1 MALRFFN
8 TYSRQ
13 IEEFEPCDPTACPAR
28 MYTCGPTVY
37 SRAHI
42 GNFRAYIFEDLLQRH
57 LELRG
62 YKVHRVMNITDVE
75 DKTIRGAR
83 EAGVQLQKFTEQF
96 KDAFFEDAHTL
107 RIKRADE
114 YPAATDQRY
123 IDRMIEMISALIAK
137 GLAYQA
143 DDKSVYFRINKFP
156 DYGKLAHFDLT
167 QLQSTGRVKHD
178 EYDKEH
184 IGDFA
189 LWKAWDEADGDVKW
203 DSPWGPGRPGWH
215 IECSA
220 MSMALLGDQID
231 IHCGGV
237 DNIFPHHEAEIA
249 QSEGVTGKK
258 FVRYWLHCAHL
269 LVDGQKMAKSLGNF
283 YTVPDVLAKGY
294 TGREL
299 RYALLRVHYRVPLNF
314 TWEGMNEARESLA
327 RIDEWLARLR
337 EIAKSGNVR
346 RPTSGGQRPTT
357 AFEDALDDDLNIS
370 AALGFLFE
378 SIRETNRAMDQNEMD
393 AASASAWLDWWKR
406 INTVLDLEAETD
418 VAIPDEVAAARTTTR
433 GRTARK
439 ELETQRRTARADL
452 CARLGSA
459 RHERRGKTHARHWI
473 RVAHFAFIALRT
485 RNQTARSPQRTGCAP
500 IREVRHRNILN
511 NARDLSG
518 CIAAGLVAKCQS
530 PCTQHESRRPDFRT
544 A

>member
-1 MALRFFN
+1 MRFFN
-8 TYSRQ
+8 TYSREL
-13 IEEFEPCDPTACPAR
+13 EEFEPRDPAAR
-28 MYTCGPTVY
+28 PIKIYTCGPTVY

-62 YKVHRVMNITDVE
+62 YKVHRVMNITDVD
-75 DKTIRGAR
+75 DKTIRGAH
-83 EAGVQLQKFTEQF
+83 EAGIPLAKFTAQF
-96 KDAFFEDAHTL
+96 KEAFFEDIETL

-114 YPAATDQRY
+114 FPAATDQSY
-123 IDRMIEMISALIAK
+123 IERMVQMIGALISR
-137 GLAYQA
+137 GFAYQA
-143 DDKSVYFRINKFP
+143 EDKSVYYRINKFP
-156 DYGKLAHFDLT
+156 NYGKLAHFDLT

-189 LWKAWDEADGDVKW
+189 LWKAWDEEDGDVKW

-220 MSMALLGDQID
+220 MSTALLGDEID

-283 YTVPDVLAKGY
+283 YAVPDVLAKGY

-314 TWEGMNEARESLA
+314 TWDGMNEARESLG
-327 RIDEWLARLR
+327 RIDEWLTRLR
-337 EIAKSGNVR
+337 ECGASLQLAKSSN
-346 RPTSGGQRPTT
+346 GQVENLPHN
-357 AFEDALDDDLNIS
+357 FEDALDDDLNIS
-370 AALGFLFE
+370 AAFGFLFE
-378 SIRETNRAMDQNEMD
+378 SIRETNRAMDENNLD
-393 AASASAWLDWWKR
+393 AASAGAWLDWWKR
-406 INTVLDLEAETD
+406 INTVLDLEMEGEIVVPPD
-418 VAIPDEVAAARTTTR
+418 VAQLANERENA
-433 GRTARK
+433 
-439 ELETQRRTARADL
+439 
-452 CARLGSA
+452 
-459 RHERRGKTHARHWI
+459 RRGKNWKRSDELRERI
-473 RVAHFAFIALRT
+473 SAL
-485 RNQTARSPQRTGCAP
+485 GW
-500 IREVRHRNILN
+500 EVRDTKDGQKL
-511 NARDLSG
+511 ARR
-518 CIAAGLVAKCQS
+518 AAK
-530 PCTQHESRRPDFRT
+530 
-544 A
+544 

>member
-13 IEEFEPCDPTACPAR
+13 LEDFEPRDLAGR
-28 MYTCGPTVY
+28 KVDIYTCGPTVY

-42 GNFRAYIFEDLLQRH
+42 GNFRAYVFEDLLQRH

-62 YKVHRVMNITDVE
+62 YKVRRVMNITDVD

-83 EAGVQLQKFTEQF
+83 EAGIPLTESTAQF
-96 KDAFFEDAHTL
+96 KEAFFEDIETF
-107 RIKRADE
+107 RIKRTGE
-114 YPAATDQRY
+114 FPAATDQRY
-123 IDRMIEMISALIAK
+123 IDRMIAMIAMIISR

-143 DDKSVYFRINKFP
+143 EDKSVYFRINKFP

-189 LWKAWDEADGDVKW
+189 LWKAWNEDDGDVKW
-203 DSPWGPGRPGWH
+203 DSPWGAGRPGWH

-220 MSMALLGDQID
+220 MATTLLGDQID

-258 FVRYWLHCAHL
+258 FVRMWLHCAHL

-294 TGREL
+294 TGREI
-299 RYALLRVHYRVPLNF
+299 RYALMRVHYRTQLNF
-314 TWEGMNEARESLA
+314 TWDGMKEARESLG
-327 RIDEWLARLR
+327 RIDDWLARLR
-337 EIAKSGNVR
+337 ECAGDENARIDNQPGDE
-346 RPTSGGQRPTT
+346 
-357 AFEDALDDDLNIS
+357 FEEALDDDLNIS

-378 SIRETNRAMDQNEMD
+378 TIRDTNRAMDENKLD
-393 AASASAWLDWWKR
+393 GKTAAAWLNWWNR
-406 INTVLDLEAETD
+406 INQTLRFESDGAEL
-418 VAIPDEVAAARTTTR
+418 PEEVKQLAD
-433 GRTARK
+433 
-439 ELETQRRTARADL
+439 QRAQ
-452 CARLGSA
+452 ARLAKDFRKSDEL
-459 RHERRGKTHARHWI
+459 RDKLN
-473 RVAHFAFIALRT
+473 AL
-485 RNQTARSPQRTGCAP
+485 GW
-500 IREVRHRNILN
+500 E
-511 NARDLSG
+511 ARDTKDG
-518 CIAAGLVAKCQS
+518 QKITRRAGA
-530 PCTQHESRRPDFRT
+530 
-544 A
+544 

>member
-13 IEEFEPCDPTACPAR
+13 VEEFQPRDAKNHKLDT
-28 MYTCGPTVY
+28 YTCGPTVY

-57 LELRG
+57 LEARG
-62 YKVHRVMNITDVE
+62 FKVHRVMNITDVD
-75 DKTIRGAR
+75 DKTILGAH
-83 EAGVQLQKFTEQF
+83 EAGVPLTKFTQQF
-96 KDAFFEDAHTL
+96 KDAFFKDADML

-123 IDRMIEMISALIAK
+123 IDKMISMIGTLIAK

-156 DYGKLAHFDLT
+156 NYGKLAHFNLDE
-167 QLQSTGRVKHD
+167 LQSTGRVKHD

-189 LWKAWDEADGDVKW
+189 LWKAWDEEDGDVKW

-220 MSMALLGDQID
+220 MATALLGDQID

-258 FVRYWLHCAHL
+258 FVGYWLHCAHL
-269 LVDGQKMAKSLGNF
+269 LVDGQKMAKSLGDF
-283 YTVPDVLAKGY
+283 YTVPDVLAKGC
-294 TGREL
+294 TRREL

-314 TWEGMNEARESLA
+314 TWEGMHEARESLG
-327 RIDEWLARLR
+327 RIDEWMQRLR
-337 EIAKSGNVR
+337 EVAKNGNV
-346 RPTSGGQRPTT
+346 QRPTT
-357 AFEDALDDDLNIS
+357 AFEDALEKCDFENSLDDDLN
-370 AALGFLFE
+370 
-378 SIRETNRAMDQNEMD
+378 
-393 AASASAWLDWWKR
+393 
-406 INTVLDLEAETD
+406 
-418 VAIPDEVAAARTTTR
+418 
-433 GRTARK
+433 
-439 ELETQRRTARADL
+439 
-452 CARLGSA
+452 
-459 RHERRGKTHARHWI
+459 
-473 RVAHFAFIALRT
+473 
-485 RNQTARSPQRTGCAP
+485 
-500 IREVRHRNILN
+500 
-511 NARDLSG
+511 
-518 CIAAGLVAKCQS
+518 
-530 PCTQHESRRPDFRT
+530 
-544 A
+544 

>member
-1 MALRFFN
+1 MPLRFFN

-13 IEEFEPCDPTACPAR
+13 LEDFEPRDPAR
-28 MYTCGPTVY
+28 RKTDIYTCGPTVY

-62 YKVHRVMNITDVE
+62 YKVHRVMNITDVD

-83 EAGVQLQKFTEQF
+83 EAKIPLRKFTEQF
-96 KDAFFEDAHTL
+96 KQAFFEDTETL

-114 YPAATDQRY
+114 FPAATDQRY
-123 IDRMIEMISALIAK
+123 IDRMIEMITTLISR

-189 LWKAWDEADGDVKW
+189 LWKARDEEDGDVGW
-203 DSPWGPGRPGWH
+203 ESPWGRGRPGWH

-220 MSMALLGDQID
+220 MATALLGEQLD

-249 QSEGVTGKK
+249 QTEGVTGKK

-269 LVDGQKMAKSLGNF
+269 LVDGQKMSKSLGNF
-283 YTVPDVLAKGY
+283 YTLPDVLEKGY
-294 TGREL
+294 TGREI
-299 RYALLRVHYRVPLNF
+299 RYALMRVHYRAPLNF
-314 TWEGMNEARESLA
+314 TWEGMEEARQALT

-337 EIAKSGNVR
+337 ETAAAKVDNSKIEM
-346 RPTSGGQRPTT
+346 PLGQQ
-357 AFEDALDDDLNIS
+357 FEEALDDDLNIS

-378 SIRETNRAMDQNEMD
+378 TIRETNRAMDRGELDSVLANW
-393 AASASAWLDWWKR
+393 WLKWWQR
-406 INTVLDLEAETD
+406 INNVLN
-418 VAIPDEVAAARTTTR
+418 
-433 GRTARK
+433 
-439 ELETQRRTARADL
+439 LETEIAELPVEIARLANARAQARLAKDFRKSDELRDKLKALGWEARDTKDGQKITRRTGA
-452 CARLGSA
+452 
-459 RHERRGKTHARHWI
+459 
-473 RVAHFAFIALRT
+473 
-485 RNQTARSPQRTGCAP
+485 
-500 IREVRHRNILN
+500 
-511 NARDLSG
+511 
-518 CIAAGLVAKCQS
+518 
-530 PCTQHESRRPDFRT
+530 
-544 A
+544 

>member
-1 MALRFFN
+1 MRFFN

-13 IEEFEPCDPTACPAR
+13 IEEFEARDPAKR
-28 MYTCGPTVY
+28 QVGIYTCGPTVY

-57 LELRG
+57 LELRR
-62 YKVHRVMNITDVE
+62 YKVHRVMNITDVD

-83 EAGVQLQKFTEQF
+83 EAGVPLQKFTAQF
-96 KDAFFEDAHTL
+96 KDAFFEDIETL
-107 RIKRADE
+107 QIKRADE
-114 YPAATDQRY
+114 FPAATDQRY
-123 IDRMIEMISALIAK
+123 IDRMIEMIGTLISR

-189 LWKAWDEADGDVKW
+189 LWKAWDEEDGNVKW

-220 MSMALLGDQID
+220 MATALLGEQID

-269 LVDGQKMAKSLGNF
+269 LVDGQKMSKSLGNF
-283 YTVPDVLAKGY
+283 YTLPDLLEKGY
-294 TGREL
+294 TGSEI
-299 RYALLRVHYRVPLNF
+299 RYALMRVHYRAPLNF
-314 TWEGMNEARESLA
+314 TWEGMEEARQALT
-327 RIDEWLARLR
+327 RIDEWLARLH
-337 EIAKSGNVR
+337 EVTANKIDKGKSTIQ
-346 RPTSGGQRPTT
+346 PGQQ
-357 AFEDALDDDLNIS
+357 FEEALDDDLNIS

-393 AASASAWLDWWKR
+393 AASAKAWLDWWER
-406 INTVLDLEAETD
+406 INHVLDLETETKIM
-418 VAIPDEVAAARTTTR
+418 VPEEVAELAKDRENARR
-433 GRTARK
+433 EK
-439 ELETQRRTARADL
+439 NWKQSDELRDRISA
-452 CARLGSA
+452 LG
-459 RHERRGKTHARHWI
+459 W
-473 RVAHFAFIALRT
+473 
-485 RNQTARSPQRTGCAP
+485 
-500 IREVRHRNILN
+500 EVRDTKDGPKLTPR
-511 NARDLSG
+511 ASSG
-518 CIAAGLVAKCQS
+518 
-530 PCTQHESRRPDFRT
+530 
-544 A
+544 

>member
-1 MALRFFN
+1 MTMRFFN
-8 TYSRQ
+8 TYSRR
-13 IEEFEPCDPTACPAR
+13 IEEFEAR
-28 MYTCGPTVY
+28 DSAGHAVSIYTCGPTVY

-62 YKVHRVMNITDVE
+62 YKVHRVMNITDVD

-83 EAGVQLQKFTEQF
+83 EAKVPLAKFTAQF
-96 KDAFFEDAHTL
+96 KEAFFEDVEIL
-107 RIKRADE
+107 RIKRANE
-114 YPAATDQRY
+114 FPAATDHRY
-123 IDRMIEMISALIAK
+123 IDRMIQMIAMLISR

-143 DDKSVYFRINKFP
+143 DDKSVYFRINEFP
-156 DYGKLAHFDLT
+156 NYGKLAHFDLA

-189 LWKAWDEADGDVKW
+189 LWKAWDEEDGDVKW

-220 MSMALLGDQID
+220 MSTALLGDQID

-269 LVDGQKMAKSLGNF
+269 LVDGQKMANSLGNF

-314 TWEGMNEARESLA
+314 TLEGMNEARESLA
-327 RIDEWLARLR
+327 RIDEWLWRLR
-337 EIAKSGNVR
+337 EVAKPGNA
-346 RPTSGGQRPTT
+346 PHLTT

-370 AALGFLFE
+370 AAL
-378 SIRETNRAMDQNEMD
+378 
-393 AASASAWLDWWKR
+393 
-406 INTVLDLEAETD
+406 
-418 VAIPDEVAAARTTTR
+418 
-433 GRTARK
+433 
-439 ELETQRRTARADL
+439 
-452 CARLGSA
+452 
-459 RHERRGKTHARHWI
+459 
-473 RVAHFAFIALRT
+473 
-485 RNQTARSPQRTGCAP
+485 
-500 IREVRHRNILN
+500 
-511 NARDLSG
+511 
-518 CIAAGLVAKCQS
+518 
-530 PCTQHESRRPDFRT
+530 
-544 A
+544 

>member
-1 MALRFFN
+1 MALRLFN
-8 TYSRQ
+8 THSRK
-13 IEEFEPCDPTACPAR
+13 IEEFAPSDPAAR
-28 MYTCGPTVY
+28 PITMYTCGPTVY

-83 EAGVQLQKFTEQF
+83 EAGVPLQRFTEQF
-96 KDAFFEDAHTL
+96 KAAFFEDAHTL

-123 IDRMIEMISALIAK
+123 IDRMIEMISVLISK

-189 LWKAWDEADGDVKW
+189 LWKAWDEQDGTVKW

-220 MSMALLGDQID
+220 MSTALLGDQID
-231 IHCGGV
+231 LHCGGV

-258 FVRYWLHCAHL
+258 FVSYWLHCAHL

-327 RIDEWLARLR
+327 RVDEWLARLG
-337 EIAKSGNVR
+337 EVAKQGNVQHS
-346 RPTSGGQRPTT
+346 TSNGKRSSKRTD
-357 AFEDALDDDLNIS
+357 FEDALDDDLNIS

-406 INTVLDLEAETD
+406 INTVLDLEADTD
-418 VAIPDEVAAARTTTR
+418 VAIPHEVAQLAEQRENARREKNWKRSDELRERISALGWEVRDTKDGPKLTR
-433 GRTARK
+433 GA
-439 ELETQRRTARADL
+439 
-452 CARLGSA
+452 GSA
-459 RHERRGKTHARHWI
+459 
-473 RVAHFAFIALRT
+473 
-485 RNQTARSPQRTGCAP
+485 
-500 IREVRHRNILN
+500 
-511 NARDLSG
+511 
-518 CIAAGLVAKCQS
+518 
-530 PCTQHESRRPDFRT
+530 
-544 A
+544 